1 MHYRFMRV
9 ILFFDLPMI
18 TNEELKA
25 YRKFTKFLKKDGF
38 IMLQKSV
45 YTKLALNHTKV
56 KSIISTVNKNLPKD
70 GLISI
75 LVVTEK
81 QFANITHLLGDHTS
95 NVLCSDERLVEL

>member
-1 MHYRFMRV
+1 MLYRFMRV
-9 ILFFDLPMI
+9 ILFFDLPMV
-18 TNEELKA
+18 TNDELKA
-25 YRKFTKFLKKDGF
+25 YRKFVKFLKKDGF

-56 KSIISTVNKNLPKD
+56 KSIISNVNKNIPKE

-81 QFANITHLLGDHTS
+81 QFANITNILGDHTS
-95 NVLCSDERLVEL
+95 DVLCSDERLVEL